1 MARLAI
7 AVLPPACYEPPPVVL
22 RSCWYLLVVLAGCK
36 DAPSKGSVPA
46 PPAPVVVTDAT
57 GTTLAELRVSRP
69 CRVTIGPLELIVG
82 GPPLVASVGSTSW
95 KGETETNGT
104 FLLRDGERI
113 ARLYPA
119 DHATKGGVFALDG
132 TAQMRVEVT
141 GDTARVQDRASIPV
155 RELRHSGGT
164 ITVSEPAMTVT
175 GTDDLILA
183 ALLSAPELVPEVRM
197 LAACERVLVKG
208 RGSK

>member
-1 MARLAI
+1 M
-7 AVLPPACYEPPPVVL
+7 L

-36 DAPSKGSVPA
+36 DAPSKSSEPTI
-46 PPAPVVVTDAT
+46 PTPVVVKDAT
-57 GTTLAELRVSRP
+57 GTLVAELRPSRP
-69 CRVTIGPLELIVG
+69 CRATMGPLELIVG
-82 GPPLVASVGSTSW
+82 GPPLVASHGSTSW
-95 KGETETNGT
+95 KGETEANGST

-113 ARLYPA
+113 ARLYSA
-119 DHATKGGVFALDG
+119 SDSTKGGVFALDG

-155 RELRHSGGT
+155 RELRRSGGT

-208 RGSK
+208 PGSK

>member
-1 MARLAI
+1 M
-7 AVLPPACYEPPPVVL
+7 L

-36 DAPSKGSVPA
+36 DAPSKGSEPTI
-46 PPAPVVVTDAT
+46 PAPVVVTDAT
-57 GTTLAELRVSRP
+57 GSTVAELRVSRP
-69 CRVTIGPLELIVG
+69 CRATIGPLELIVG
-82 GPPLVASVGSTSW
+82 GPPLIASIGSTSW

-119 DHATKGGVFALDG
+119 DHATRGGVFALDG
-132 TAQMRVEVT
+132 TAQIRVEVT

-155 RELRHSGGT
+155 RELRKSGDT
-164 ITVSEPAMTVT
+164 ITPTITISEPAMTVT

-208 RGSK
+208 PGSK